1 MNALIKSAL
10 LAVALGC
17 TTQAFAQVTFYEREG
32 FQGRSFTATKNVS
45 DFENAGFND
54 RATAA
59 VVVGERREV
68 CEDSSFGGRCVVLR
82 PGRYPSL
89 AAMGLDDGVSSVRV
103 IGRNVRIAQSRYAPN
118 PMTPQVTFYENEGFG
133 GRSFS
138 TDQQIGDF
146 ERFGFNDRAS
156 SAIVVGAPR
165 EVCEDVRFGGRCVVL
180 RPGRY
185 PSMAAMGL
193 NDRVSSVRAVNAN
206 ANQRY
211 DDYNNNSNRYTPT
224 PTPVLAQ
231 VIFYEG
237 ENFEGRSFK
246 TEDQIEDL
254 SRYGFND
261 RASSVIVIGEQREV
275 CEDARFGGRCA
286 TLPAGRYP
294 SLAAMGL
301 NNRISSV
308 RIANMR
314 TTTSDSRYN
323 DNRNVPVPASAY
335 NYQRRDNERL
345 YEANVTS
352 VRAVVGTPEQRCWVE
367 KEQVQAPQEKT
378 GANVPGAVIGA
389 VLGGILGHQ
398 VGGGRGKDL
407 ATVGGAVAGGLVGSN
422 VGRGGSTPQTTTQD
436 VQRCSSVPSQS
447 RADYWDVTYDF
458 QGQEHRVQLSAP
470 PGRTITVNEQGEPRA

>member
-1 MNALIKSAL
+1 M
-10 LAVALGC
+10 
-17 TTQAFAQVTFYEREG
+17 
-32 FQGRSFTATKNVS
+32 
-45 DFENAGFND
+45 
-54 RATAA
+54 
-59 VVVGERREV
+59 
-68 CEDSSFGGRCVVLR
+68 
-82 PGRYPSL
+82 
-89 AAMGLDDGVSSVRV
+89 
-103 IGRNVRIAQSRYAPN
+103 
-118 PMTPQVTFYENEGFG
+118 
-133 GRSFS
+133 
-138 TDQQIGDF
+138 
-146 ERFGFNDRAS
+146 
-156 SAIVVGAPR
+156 
-165 EVCEDVRFGGRCVVL
+165 
-180 RPGRY
+180 
-185 PSMAAMGL
+185 
-193 NDRVSSVRAVNAN
+193 
-206 ANQRY
+206 
-211 DDYNNNSNRYTPT
+211 
-224 PTPVLAQ
+224 AQ

-286 TLPAGRYP
+286 TLPPGRYP

-308 RIANMR
+308 RMANMR